1 MNDFN
6 AKMKNAGFKPSNET
20 SKGAYPTGYLD
31 GGYFD
36 KDGNDRPALV
46 LNGAEKIA
54 EVIRVIDVPHKKP
67 KNMGTS
73 QIRKFYD
80 SLCNTVSDLDR
91 HNITTEQAIYEVA
104 QLKAYASASLTKEN
118 ASLNFY
124 KFIQDNVEAV
134 RKAGTEEAVRAFK
147 RHFEAVV
154 CYYSEKV
161 K

>member
-1 MNDFN
+1 MGDLNS
-6 AKMKNAGFKPSNET
+6 KMKNAGFKPSNGN
-20 SKGAYPTGYLD
+20 SGAYPTGYLD

-54 EVIRVIDVPHKKP
+54 EVIRVIDVPHRKP

-104 QLKAYASASLTKEN
+104 QLKAFASASLTKEN

-134 RKAGTEEAVRAFK
+134 RKAGTAEAVKAFK

-154 CYYSEKV
+154 CYYSDKV

>member
-1 MNDFN
+1 MEDLN
-6 AKMKNAGFKPSNET
+6 AKVKNAGFKPSNEK
-20 SKGAYPTGYLD
+20 SNGAYPTGYLD

-54 EVIRVIDVPHKKP
+54 EVIRIIDVPHKKP
-67 KNMGTS
+67 KKMGTS

-134 RKAGTEEAVRAFK
+134 RKAGTAEAVKAFK

-154 CYYSEKV
+154 CYYSEK